1 MELKYSTDEETYN
14 HDSIH
19 EAGESA
25 FNDVGVKVGD
35 TRTIYSGEPVR
46 FSASDFIPNYIEAMG
61 ERAYDEIGEHVGE
74 WPEYT
79 GEQEKELVDGIKAAV
94 DSWADKHGRHPN
106 FFGIKNSKPITIKL
120 LENDE
125 YEEVFSA

>member
-1 MELKYSTDEETYN
+1 MELKYSTDEKTYN
-14 HDSIH
+14 YDDLH
-19 EAGESA
+19 EAGERA
-25 FNDVGVKVGD
+25 FDDVGVEVGD
-35 TRTIYSGEPVR
+35 IRTIYVGEPVR

-79 GEQEKELVDGIKAAV
+79 GEQEKELVDSIKAAV
-94 DSWADKHGRHPN
+94 DSWADKHGRHPT
-106 FFGIKNSKPITIKL
+106 FFSIKNSKPITIKL